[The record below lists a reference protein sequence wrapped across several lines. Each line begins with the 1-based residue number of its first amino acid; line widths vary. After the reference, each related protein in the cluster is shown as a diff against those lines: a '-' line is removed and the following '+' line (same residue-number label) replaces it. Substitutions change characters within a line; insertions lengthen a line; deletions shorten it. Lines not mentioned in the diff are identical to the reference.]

1 MWRFRPSSF
10 DTRPLKYKMS
20 KKQQIVTRIYIGYLL
35 ICMVGIAI
43 IGRGF
48 YLQTYK
54 GDYYISLADSLTIY
68 PKKIQAERGNIF
80 AADGRLI
87 ATTLPVFDIRID
99 FKTTYEHKDIFE
111 ENVDSFALLLSET
124 YKDKT
129 KEQYARELWKERKKK
144 TRYYLLKRNVNYAL
158 MSEMRNWPLFR
169 EGQYKSGLIAV
180 QDNKRLKPFGWL
192 AERTIGY
199 TNKAKGGAGL
209 ERRYDS
215 VLTGTEGKI
224 LVQKIA
230 GGITIPLE
238 SADNIPSK
246 PGRDVYTTIDIE
258 LQDVAEDALY
268 RALKHHGAEHGCV
281 VLMETATGKV
291 RAIANLGRIKDSIY
305 GEKANYAVGE
315 AEAPGST
322 FKLATVAALM
332 EDGYANNNTIVHI
345 GNGTETFYKLPVRDH
360 GTPEAPD
367 MTLKRAI
374 EVSSNVAVAKLAD
387 QYYTSNKQKFYSHL
401 ERFGFTQKIDIE
413 IDGAAKPILR
423 AANKWEG
430 TSVPFLAHG
439 YELQITPLHTL
450 SFYNAIANNG
460 VMVRPTII
468 EKITEYNQTIDSPST
483 GILNNKLF
491 SPTTLANLRLMLEG
505 VVENGTAKNLKTN
518 YLSIAGKTGTAKI
531 AQGKEGYKRA
541 VYQASFCGYF
551 PAESPLYTMIVSI
564 NSPSQNG
571 YYGNVVAGIIFREVA
586 DKVYSK
592 SLKMQK
598 PVQQLV
604 ATKENPSNNKGFT
617 QDMKALYAFLG
628 NKVNDVNGE
637 WATVNRTN
645 KMVVLSEQEISN
657 SIIPDVTG
665 MSLKDAIYLLESN
678 GLKVAIVGKGK
689 VKNQSLKA
697 GEPIIKGTQIIIELS

>member
-1 MWRFRPSSF
+1 
-10 DTRPLKYKMS
+10 MS
-20 KKQQIVTRIYIGYLL
+20 KKQQIVTRIYIGYLF

-43 IGRGF
+43 VARGF

-124 YKDKT
+124 FKDRT
-129 KEQYARELWKERKKK
+129 KEQYVRELWKERKKK

-215 VLTGTEGKI
+215 VLTGIEGKV

-238 SADNIPSK
+238 SADNVPSK
-246 PGRDVYTTIDIE
+246 PGKDVYTTIDIE

-268 RALKHHGAEHGCV
+268 RALKRHGAEHGCV
-281 VLMETATGKV
+281 VLMEASTGKI
-291 RAIANLGRIKDSIY
+291 RAIANLGRVKDSTY
-305 GEKANYAVGE
+305 AEKANYAVGE

-322 FKLATVAALM
+322 FKLVTVAALM
-332 EDGYANNNTIVHI
+332 EDGFVNNNTIVHV
-345 GNGTETFYKLPVRDH
+345 GNGIETFYKLPVRDH
-360 GTPEAPD
+360 GTPETPD
-367 MTLKRAI
+367 MTLKRSI

-387 QYYTSNKQKFYSHL
+387 QYYTSNKQKFYNHF
-401 ERFGFTQKIDIE
+401 ERFGFTKKIDIE
-413 IDGAAKPILR
+413 IDGAAKPVLR
-423 AANKWEG
+423 QPNKWQG

-439 YELQITPLHTL
+439 YELQVTPLHTL

-460 VMVRPTII
+460 VMVQPTII
-468 EKITEYNQTIDSPST
+468 EKITEYNQTVDSSL
-483 GILNNKLF
+483 IKVLNEKLF

-531 AQGKEGYKRA
+531 AQGKAGYKNA

-551 PAESPLYTMIVSI
+551 PAESPLYTMIVSV

-571 YYGNVVAGIIFREVA
+571 YYGNVVAGMVFREVA

-598 PVQQLV
+598 PIQQLV
-604 ATKENPSNNKGFT
+604 SVKESPSSKKGFA
-617 QDMKALYAFLG
+617 QDLKAMNAFVG
-628 NKVNDVNGE
+628 NKTNTVSSD
-637 WATVNRTN
+637 WATVN
-645 KMVVLSEQEISN
+645 N
-657 SIIPDVTG
+657 SGKVALLAELEMSSMLIPDVIG
-665 MSLKDAIYLLESN
+665 MSLKDALYLLESN
-678 GLKVAIVGKGK
+678 GLRVAVVGKGI